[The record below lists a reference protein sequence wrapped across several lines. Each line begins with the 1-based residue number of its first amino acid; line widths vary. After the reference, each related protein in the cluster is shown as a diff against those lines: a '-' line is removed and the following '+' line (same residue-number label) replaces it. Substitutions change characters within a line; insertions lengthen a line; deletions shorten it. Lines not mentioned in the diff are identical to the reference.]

1 MSERGRRFS
10 IALGCLTGLVGALAA
25 IGETWYLGQIAGVL
39 GNQENGIWGYLL
51 IVLVMVVLEY
61 LSDTLGIRVKQMTRR
76 RIVMDLRRQ
85 LFEKSV
91 RMDYLCLKRRD
102 SGELNS
108 LYLSDVDIVGQYDK
122 TLMDSFG
129 QIAGGV
135 AALLVCILI
144 NWKFLLVNLF
154 FFSIM
159 LLIGEAANGNLKKYA
174 AAVQQKR
181 GASAAAL
188 LDVIRNEDMAKSY
201 SAQEYMIRYFTKAA
215 EAENRAV
222 MKEARKKGIAGGI
235 NRISGNLPYLAVF
248 AVGGLLIFGGEIA
261 LGEFIAFIYIFSNV
275 QSLQNILELRMARK
289 GCEAARER
297 LDGFL
302 AQPEEESGRR
312 VACCGEHSGYE
323 TAQNEN
329 TSGRRF
335 ACQGE
340 HSGAAGNGQ
349 RTVCFSEEE
358 GIFADSLASGETGD
372 CLSETGEGLHLC
384 DLSFSYRN
392 GPAIFRDVSLYVEK
406 GVSVGFAGESGSG
419 KSTLLGLLTG
429 LYAPERGTVRYC
441 SDGICYEGSAC
452 RDKMAVV
459 FQDNYVFPT
468 TVRENLLMGKPDATW
483 EELLQACREAGI
495 LEDIER
501 MPKGLD
507 TGMSELG
514 HSLSGGQRQRLCIA
528 RALVRKPEI
537 LIMDEPSA
545 SLDTVHEERLM
556 EQLADVMREGILI
569 VVSHRQS
576 TIGKLQRVYSLENG
590 VLSEEE

>member
-1 MSERGRRFS
+1 MNERGRRFRFS

-39 GNQENGIWGYLL
+39 GDQENGIWGYLL

-61 LSDTLGIRVKQMTRR
+61 LSDTLGIRIKQMTRR

-91 RMDYLCLKRRD
+91 RMDYLCLKKRD

-108 LYLSDVDIVGQYDK
+108 LYLSDVDIIGQYDK

-159 LLIGEAANGNLKKYA
+159 LLIGEAANRNLKKYA

-222 MKEARKKGIAGGI
+222 LKEARKKGLAGGI

-275 QSLQNILELRMARK
+275 QSLQNILELRMAKK

-297 LDGFL
+297 LDAFL
-302 AQPEEESGRR
+302 AQPEEECGRK
-312 VACCGEHSGYE
+312 V
-323 TAQNEN
+323 
-329 TSGRRF
+329 
-335 ACQGE
+335 
-340 HSGAAGNGQ
+340 
-349 RTVCFSEEE
+349 
-358 GIFADSLASGETGD
+358 FADFPEA
-372 CLSETGEGLHLC
+372 GEGLHLC
-384 DLSFSYRN
+384 DLSFSYEN
-392 GPAIFRDVSLYVEK
+392 GPAIFRDVNLHVEK
-406 GVSVGFAGESGSG
+406 GVSAGFAGESGSG

-429 LYAPERGTVRYC
+429 LYAPEKGTVRYC
-441 SDGICYEGSAC
+441 SDGFCYEGSAC

-468 TVRENLLMGKPDATW
+468 TVRENLLMGKQDATQ

-495 LEDIER
+495 LEEIEK

-556 EQLADVMREGILI
+556 EQLADVMRKGILI

-590 VLSEEE
+590 VLSEEA